1 MMIFGKKMWKKTEET
16 LVVEGEKSFIL
27 ENSQK
32 KFFRKGN
39 PFSIISEFIREFEG
53 EKVGYISY
61 NLSRF
66 VEKIKVGEDDLK
78 IPDSAISV
86 VKGKEEIDFQLI
98 PQESLEIA
106 KKTEII
112 KKTEDDKEKGKFISR
127 VMKIRDEIF
136 KGNTYQVNISRRIEF
151 ESKNYIKSQEALSIF
166 LRYYKAQPVP
176 YSAFLDFSNLGF
188 IIASGSMELFLEKNQ
203 RQIRECPIKGTRRLE
218 SKISK
223 NIRQPENKS
232 IEYYNETKHAE
243 IEEEKIIQELKN
255 NEKEKAE
262 NLIIVDMVR
271 NDLGKICLPGTV
283 KVNRLFDIEKYTTLI
298 HLVSEVEGELKTENL
313 DEILLATFPP
323 ASVTG
328 APKKSAMEIIEKLE
342 EKRRGP
348 YCGAIC
354 YFKENGD
361 FVMSVAIRIFL
372 ALKNKIFYWTGCGIT
387 YDSDP
392 EHEWEESITKTK
404 AFARALFSEE

>member
-1 MMIFGKKMWKKTEET
+1 MMIFGENLWEKVEKT

-27 ENSQK
+27 ENLQK

-39 PFSIISEFIREFEG
+39 PFSIISEFVKEFEG

-66 VEKIKVGEDDLK
+66 VEKIEIGEDDIK
-78 IPDSAISV
+78 IPDVVISV
-86 VKGKEEIDFQLI
+86 VKDKKEYDFCFL
-98 PQESLEIA
+98 PQ
-106 KKTEII
+106 KTLSFTKI
-112 KKTEDDKEKGKFISR
+112 TDDEDEKEKFISR
-127 VMKIRDEIF
+127 VLKIKDEIF
-136 KGNTYQVNISRRIEF
+136 KGNVYQVNISRRIEF
-151 ESKNYIKSQEALSIF
+151 ESKEDIKINEALEIF
-166 LRYYKAQPVP
+166 SRYYKAQPVP
-176 YSAFLDFSNLGF
+176 YSASFDFSNLGF
-188 IIASGSMELFLEKNQ
+188 VLASGSMELFLEKKGK
-203 RQIRECPIKGTRRLE
+203 RIRECPIKGTRRLE
-218 SKISK
+218 NKRK
-223 NIRQPENKS
+223 LGNKS
-232 IEYYNETKHAE
+232 NEYNEETENDDK

-255 NEKEKAE
+255 NEKEMAE
-262 NLIIVDMVR
+262 NLMIVDMVR
-271 NDLGKICLPGTV
+271 NDLGRICHPGTV
-283 KVNRLFDIEKYTTLI
+283 KVKRLFDVEKYTTLI

-354 YFKENGD
+354 YFKESGD

-392 EHEWEESITKTK
+392 YQEWDESIAKTK
-404 AFARALFSEE
+404 AFIKALFE

>member
-1 MMIFGKKMWKKTEET
+1 MMIFGKNLWSKVEQT

-39 PFSIISEFIREFEG
+39 PFSIISEFLKEFEG

-66 VEKIKVGEDDLK
+66 VEKINICEDDLK
-78 IPDSAISV
+78 IPDAVISI
-86 VKGKEEIDFQLI
+86 VKGKKEFNFSLLPQKTSILKITIDH
-98 PQESLEIA
+98 EYEN
-106 KKTEII
+106 E
-112 KKTEDDKEKGKFISR
+112 KFISR
-127 VMKIRDEIF
+127 VLKIKDEIF
-136 KGNTYQVNISRRIEF
+136 KGNVYQVNLSRRVEF
-151 ESKNYIKSQEALSIF
+151 ESKEDIKSDEALAIF
-166 LRYYKAQPVP
+166 LRYYKVQPVP
-176 YSAFLDFSNLGF
+176 YPAFFDFSNLGF
-188 IIASGSMELFLEKNQ
+188 VLASGSMELFLEKKGKK
-203 RQIRECPIKGTRRLE
+203 IRECPIKGTRRLE
-218 SKISK
+218 NKRK
-223 NIRQPENKS
+223 LGNKS
-232 IEYYNETKHAE
+232 NEYSDETKDNDKM
-243 IEEEKIIQELKN
+243 EEQKIIQELKN
-255 NEKEKAE
+255 SEKERAE
-262 NLIIVDMVR
+262 NLMIVDMVR
-271 NDLGKICLPGTV
+271 NDLGRICLPGTV
-283 KVNRLFDIEKYTTLI
+283 KVKRLFDVEKYTTLI

-313 DEILLATFPP
+313 NEILLATFPP

-328 APKKSAMEIIEKLE
+328 APKKSAMEIIERLE

-372 ALKNKIFYWTGCGIT
+372 ALKNKLFYWTGCGIT

-392 EHEWEESITKTK
+392 YQEWDESIIKTK
-404 AFARALFSEE
+404 AFIKALFE

>member
-1 MMIFGKKMWKKTEET
+1 MMIFGENLWEKVEKT

-27 ENSQK
+27 ENLQK

-39 PFSIISEFIREFEG
+39 PFSIISEFVKEFEG

-66 VEKIKVGEDDLK
+66 VEKIEIGEDDIK
-78 IPDSAISV
+78 IPDVVISV
-86 VKGKEEIDFQLI
+86 VKDKKEYDFCFL
-98 PQESLEIA
+98 PQ
-106 KKTEII
+106 KTLSFTKI
-112 KKTEDDKEKGKFISR
+112 TDDEDEKEKFISR
-127 VMKIRDEIF
+127 VLKIKDEIF
-136 KGNTYQVNISRRIEF
+136 KGNVYQVNISRRIEF
-151 ESKNYIKSQEALSIF
+151 ESKEDIKINEALEIF
-166 LRYYKAQPVP
+166 SRYYKAQPVP
-176 YSAFLDFSNLGF
+176 YSASFDFSNLGF
-188 IIASGSMELFLEKNQ
+188 VLASGSMELFLEKKGK
-203 RQIRECPIKGTRRLE
+203 RIRECPIKGTRRLE
-218 SKISK
+218 NKRK
-223 NIRQPENKS
+223 LGNKS
-232 IEYYNETKHAE
+232 NEYNEETENDDK

-255 NEKEKAE
+255 NEKEMAE
-262 NLIIVDMVR
+262 NLMIVDMVR
-271 NDLGKICLPGTV
+271 NDLGRICHPGTV
-283 KVNRLFDIEKYTTLI
+283 KVKRLFDVEKYTTLI

-354 YFKENGD
+354 YFKESGD

-372 ALKNKIFYWTGCGIT
+372 VLKNKIFYWTGCGIT

-392 EHEWEESITKTK
+392 YQEWDESIAKTK
-404 AFARALFSEE
+404 AFIKALFE

>member
-1 MMIFGKKMWKKTEET
+1 MMIFGENLWEKAEKT

-27 ENSQK
+27 ENLQK

-39 PFSIISEFIREFEG
+39 PFSIISEFVKEFEG

-66 VEKIKVGEDDLK
+66 VEKIEIGEDDLK
-78 IPDSAISV
+78 IPDVVISV
-86 VKGKEEIDFQLI
+86 VRDKKEYDFCFL
-98 PQESLEIA
+98 PQ
-106 KKTEII
+106 KTLSFTKI
-112 KKTEDDKEKGKFISR
+112 TDDEDEKEKFISR
-127 VMKIRDEIF
+127 VLKIKDEIF
-136 KGNTYQVNISRRIEF
+136 KGNVYQVNISRRIEF
-151 ESKNYIKSQEALSIF
+151 ESKEDIKSDEALAIF
-166 LRYYKAQPVP
+166 SRYKNVQPVP
-176 YSAFLDFSNLGF
+176 YSASFDFSNLGF
-188 IIASGSMELFLEKNQ
+188 VLASGSMELFLEKKGK
-203 RQIRECPIKGTRRLE
+203 RIRECPIKGTRRLE
-218 SKISK
+218 NKRK
-223 NIRQPENKS
+223 LGNKS
-232 IEYYNETKHAE
+232 NEYNEETENDDK

-255 NEKEKAE
+255 NEKEMAE
-262 NLIIVDMVR
+262 NLMIVDMVR
-271 NDLGKICLPGTV
+271 NDLGRICHPGTV
-283 KVNRLFDIEKYTTLI
+283 KVKRLFDVEKYTTLI
-298 HLVSEVEGELKTENL
+298 HLVSEVEGELKTESL

-354 YFKENGD
+354 YFKESGD

-372 ALKNKIFYWTGCGIT
+372 VLKNKIFYWTGCGIT

-392 EHEWEESITKTK
+392 YQEWDESIAKTK
-404 AFARALFSEE
+404 AFIKALFE